1 MQDMNKKA
9 LALLGLGHAM
19 VDLNTGALPALLPFL
34 KSTFALSYTALG
46 TLILV
51 ANLSSSLIQPIFGH
65 MSDRSA
71 RPWLLPF
78 GVLAATC
85 GMAAVGLAPNY
96 AILMCLI
103 CFSGIGIASYHP
115 EAYKTAFL
123 STGEKKATG
132 ISLFSVGG
140 NIGYG
145 LGPLVVAGCL
155 AAFGQSGLLLLLIP
169 GLLVGS
175 IFLWSLPW
183 LARTNAEQQTAA
195 TAATANNTQIPTYT
209 MTLVVLIVTLGAC
222 VHSGLVTYVPLYFSA
237 RGESGLFV
245 SSLLS
250 LLLIAGAIGTLIAGP
265 LSDRIGHKLFL
276 IFNMGVLCPLIMLFL
291 NTSGPVSIVLLA
303 LTGMCISPMFSV
315 TLVIAQGLMRG
326 RLGVTAGLMTGVGIG
341 AGGLGVMGLGWVAD
355 TRGVET
361 AMQIISVLPLLPW
374 LIVFFLPSAAPLQ
387 GAPIGKLQ
395 MATADGGIKL
405 SN

>member
-46 TLILV
+46 TLVLV

-65 MSDRSA
+65 LSDRSA

-85 GMAAVGLAPNY
+85 GMAAVGLASNY

-123 STGEKKATG
+123 ATGEKKATG
-132 ISLFSVGG
+132 ISIFSVGG

-145 LGPLVVAGCL
+145 FGPLAVAGCL
-155 AAFGQSGLLLLLIP
+155 AAFGQSGLLLLLVP
-169 GLLVGS
+169 GLLVGLL
-175 IFLWSLPW
+175 FLWSLPW
-183 LARTNAEQQTAA
+183 LARTNAEHQAA
-195 TAATANNTQIPTYT
+195 ANVSTVPIPTYA

-222 VHSGLVTYVPLYFSA
+222 VHSGLVTYVPLYLTA
-237 RGESGLFV
+237 RGEGDAFA

-250 LLLIAGAIGTLIAGP
+250 LLLISGAIGTLIAGP
-265 LSDRIGHKLFL
+265 LSDRIGHKQFL
-276 IFNMGVLCPLIMLFL
+276 ILNMGVLCPLIFLFL
-291 NTSGPVSIVLLA
+291 HSTGFISIIILA
-303 LTGMCISPMFSV
+303 LIGMFISPMFSV
-315 TLVIAQGLMRG
+315 TLVIAQSLMRG
-326 RLGVTAGLMTGVGIG
+326 RLGITAGLMTGVGIG
-341 AGGLGVMGLGWVAD
+341 AGGLGVTALGWIAD

-361 AMQIISVLPLLPW
+361 AMLIISILPLLPW
-374 LIVFFLPSAAPLQ
+374 LIVFLLPTPASPQEPA
-387 GAPIGKLQ
+387 IGKLQ
-395 MATADGGIKL
+395 VATADGD
-405 SN
+405 

>member
-1 MQDMNKKA
+1 MQDMNKKV

-46 TLILV
+46 TLVLV
-51 ANLSSSLIQPIFGH
+51 ANLSGSLIQPIFGH

-96 AILMCLI
+96 AVLVCLI

-115 EAYKTAFL
+115 EAYKTAYL
-123 STGEKKATG
+123 STGAKKATG
-132 ISLFSVGG
+132 ISFFSVGG

-169 GLLVGS
+169 GLLVGLL
-175 IFLWSLPW
+175 FLWSLPW
-183 LARTNAEQQTAA
+183 LARTNAEQQ
-195 TAATANNTQIPTYT
+195 ANASANSTQIPAYA

-237 RGESGLFV
+237 RGEGGLVV

-276 IFNMGVLCPLIMLFL
+276 IFNMGVLCPLILLFL
-291 NTSGPVSIVLLA
+291 NTSGPVSVILLA
-303 LTGMCISPMFSV
+303 LIGMCISPMFSV

-341 AGGLGVMGLGWVAD
+341 AGGLGVTGLGWIAD
-355 TRGVET
+355 TRGVEA
-361 AMQIISVLPLLPW
+361 AMQLISVLPLLPW
-374 LIVFFLPSAAPLQ
+374 LIVFFLPSPTSPQTASV
-387 GAPIGKLQ
+387 GKLQ
-395 MATADGGIKL
+395 MATADGD
-405 SN
+405 

>member
-1 MQDMNKKA
+1 MQDMNKKV

-46 TLILV
+46 TLVLV

-65 MSDRSA
+65 LSDRSA

-85 GMAAVGLAPNY
+85 GMALVGLAPNY
-96 AILMCLI
+96 AVLICLI

-115 EAYKTAFL
+115 EAYKTAYL

-145 LGPLVVAGCL
+145 LGPLAIAGSL

-169 GLLVGS
+169 GLLVGTL
-175 IFLWSLPW
+175 FLFSLPW
-183 LARTNAEQQTAA
+183 LSRTNQVQTTTQTAA
-195 TAATANNTQIPTYT
+195 SQVPTSA
-209 MTLVVLIVTLGAC
+209 MASVLAVVTLGAC
-222 VHSGLVTYVPLYFSA
+222 VHSGLVNYVPLYLTA
-237 RGESGLFV
+237 RGEGGVFA

-250 LLLIAGAIGTLIAGP
+250 VLLISGAIGTLIAGP
-265 LSDRIGHKLFL
+265 LSDRVGHKQFL
-276 IFNMGVLCPLIMLFL
+276 IFDMGILCPLIFLFL
-291 NTSGPVSIVLLA
+291 HSTGFATIMLLA
-303 LTGMCISPMFSV
+303 LIGMCISPMFSV

-341 AGGLGVMGLGWVAD
+341 AGGLGVTGLGWVAD
-355 TRGVET
+355 TQGVDV
-361 AMQIISVLPLLPW
+361 AMQTISMLPLLPW
-374 LIVFFLPSAAPLQ
+374 LIVFLLPTPASSHEAT
-387 GAPIGKLQ
+387 IGKLRV
-395 MATADGGIKL
+395 ATADGD
-405 SN
+405 

>member
-361 AMQIISVLPLLPW
+361 AMQIISVLPLFPW
-374 LIVFFLPSAAPLQ
+374 LIVFFLPSPTSPQA
-387 GAPIGKLQ
+387 APIGKLQ
-395 MATADGGIKL
+395 MATVDGE
-405 SN
+405 

>member
-9 LALLGLGHAM
+9 LVLLGLGHAM

-46 TLILV
+46 TLVLV

-96 AILMCLI
+96 AVLVCLI

-115 EAYKTAFL
+115 EAYKTAYL

-132 ISLFSVGG
+132 ISFFSVGG

-145 LGPLVVAGCL
+145 IGPLAVAGCF

-169 GLLVGS
+169 GLLVGGL
-175 IFLWSLPW
+175 FLWSLPW
-183 LARTNAEQQTAA
+183 LARTNAEQQAKTDMSS
-195 TAATANNTQIPTYT
+195 TQIPTYA

-222 VHSGLVTYVPLYFSA
+222 VHSGLVTYIPLYFSA
-237 RGESGLFV
+237 RGEGGLVV

-250 LLLIAGAIGTLIAGP
+250 LLLIAGAVGTLIAGP
-265 LSDRIGHKLFL
+265 LSDRIGHKKFL
-276 IFNMGVLCPLIMLFL
+276 IFNMGVLCPLIFLFL
-291 NTSGPVSIVLLA
+291 HSTGFATILL
-303 LTGMCISPMFSV
+303 LTLIGMCISPMFSV

-341 AGGLGVMGLGWVAD
+341 AGGLGVTALGWIAD
-355 TRGVET
+355 TRGVDT
-361 AMQIISVLPLLPW
+361 AMTIISILPLLPW
-374 LIVFFLPSAAPLQ
+374 LIVFLLPTSTTPQEAS
-387 GAPIGKLQ
+387 IGKLQ
-395 MATADGGIKL
+395 VATADGD
-405 SN
+405 

>member
-46 TLILV
+46 MLVLV
-51 ANLSSSLIQPIFGH
+51 ANLSGSLIQPLFGH
-65 MSDRSA
+65 LSDRSA

-96 AILMCLI
+96 TVLVCLI
-103 CFSGIGIASYHP
+103 CFSGIGVASYHP

-145 LGPLVVAGCL
+145 LGPLAVAGCL
-155 AAFGQSGLLLLLIP
+155 AVFGQSGLLLLLIP
-169 GLLVGS
+169 GLLVG
-175 IFLWSLPW
+175 FLFLRSLPW
-183 LARTNAEQQTAA
+183 LARTNAEQQAKASTSSG
-195 TAATANNTQIPTYT
+195 QIPAYA
-209 MTLVVLIVTLGAC
+209 MALVVLIVTLGAC
-222 VHSGLVTYVPLYFSA
+222 VQSGLVTYVPLYLTA
-237 RGESGLFV
+237 RGEGGLFA

-250 LLLIAGAIGTLIAGP
+250 LLLISGAIGTLIAGP
-265 LSDRIGHKLFL
+265 LSDRIGHKQFL
-276 IFNMGVLCPLIMLFL
+276 ILNMGVLCPLIVLFL
-291 NTSGPVSIVLLA
+291 QNTGAASVLLLA
-303 LTGMCISPMFSV
+303 LIGMCISPMFSV

-341 AGGLGVMGLGWVAD
+341 AGGLGVTGLGWIAD
-355 TRGVET
+355 TWGVDVT
-361 AMQIISVLPLLPW
+361 MRLISILPVLPW
-374 LIVFFLPSAAPLQ
+374 LVVFLLPAPSSSQEAPVGQLQ
-387 GAPIGKLQ
+387 I
-395 MATADGGIKL
+395 ATADGE
-405 SN
+405 